1 MKRLKPTGRIRTAYD
16 LDNDPYLF
24 EATGEE
30 AKHFVDIL
38 KAEDEGRLV
47 VLPCKVDDTVYVI
60 TKNGNIKECTICGAI
75 IDPNNIWLDAKEGI
89 YGGGLLNSSQ
99 FGIDVFL
106 SRDDAEKALTLLANE
121 RSE

>member
-1 MKRLKPTGRIRTAYD
+1 MEKLNPTGTIKTAYD
-16 LDNDPYLF
+16 LDNVPYLF

-47 VLPCKVDDTVYVI
+47 VLPCKMNDTVYVI
-60 TKNGNIKECTICGAI
+60 TKNGIIKECTIGGTI
-75 IDPNNIWLDAKEGI
+75 IDQNNIWLDAKEGI